1 MITVQKYKRIRLMSI
16 IAKNMNKLV
25 NFGVETECYKWILSL
40 KNKIKNTQIK
50 TDRKLILYY

>member
-25 NFGVETECYKWILSL
+25 NFRVETECYKWILSL